1 MQEKKGRKDL
11 QKQQSEVIIKIGNN
25 RMSKLK
31 HVVRSYMEI
40 GFKDFNMIDLAGYSE
55 EEWKD
60 RKYPVP
66 KGYKHGNS
74 KIHSVF
80 KKIGK
85 T

>member
-1 MQEKKGRKDL
+1 
-11 QKQQSEVIIKIGNN
+11 
-25 RMSKLK
+25 
-31 HVVRSYMEI
+31 MEI

-55 EEWKD
+55 VEWKD

-66 KGYKHGNS
+66 KGYQHGNS

-80 KKIGK
+80 KKISK